1 MEREF
6 MVVCHINKG
15 GQSAFTRFFVRHIG
29 AVTRETIVGWEDV
42 CKEVGGYDNAV
53 VLHWQEL
60 YTNGTGH
67 MATDKDR

>member
-29 AVTRETIVGWEDV
+29 AITRETIVGWEQV
-42 CKEVGGYDNAV
+42 CREVGGYDNAI
-53 VLHWQEL
+53 VLDWKEL
-60 YTNGTGH
+60 YGTGH
-67 MATDKDR
+67 MEADKDG